1 MAQVGRWELGKMLSD
16 MINEKTIHLWWDI
29 FKKDHP
35 LTEIRILGQGKT
47 FSGYF
52 TAPEVMLSQLANFD
66 GYGIYATINDVKS
79 SCYGRA
85 QHDTIVQK
93 PKSTTNDN
101 DIESRRWLLLDFD
114 PERPSDTNASDE
126 EILYAEKKMRQVYK
140 FLRDEGFNAPVV
152 AFSGNGYHL
161 YYSIDLPNTQESTDK
176 VKGFLNAL
184 DMLFSDERVK
194 IDTSVFNASRIAKV
208 IGTTSNKGANTE
220 DRPQRLSRF
229 IHIPDRIEQTSAGF
243 IDKVADMLP
252 KVETPSRFN
261 GYSNERFDIEGFIR
275 DHGIRIA
282 KRSRFGGGEKLVLE
296 ECPFDPNHKAP
307 DAAIFVMDSGAIGF
321 RCLHNSCQHY
331 TWHDVRL
338 HYDPQAYDR
347 RDYEEF
353 SRKRSYYGRV
363 TPKPVEPVKEDERG
377 KKWLNMGDIKWIDP
391 SSYVSIPSGIIA
403 LDNKIA
409 GWTLGDVTVLSGLSG
424 AGKTTLLDHFILSAV
439 QRGYKAAAYS
449 GELQGFRFQ
458 QWIDQMAAG
467 KAFVKQKP
475 GFDGLY
481 YAPKMV
487 AEKVNA
493 WLDGKFFLYNND
505 YGNKWSLLYEDI
517 RECVEK
523 NGVQIV
529 FVDNL
534 MTIDLDNMEGEK
546 NDRQSRFINNLKEFA
561 KRSNI
566 HIVLVCHPRKEQ
578 SFQLLRKESIAGTA
592 DLTNLADNLII
603 SHRVGKDFERRA
615 TEFFGEDKVEELMG
629 YNLVLEVAK
638 NRSFGV
644 VDYLIGLYYEPESRR
659 VKNNEVENIVYGWND
674 EPAQVEIP
682 MDDLPDSAWYER

>member
-1 MAQVGRWELGKMLSD
+1 
-16 MINEKTIHLWWDI
+16 MINERTIRIWWDV
-29 FKKDHP
+29 FKKDCP
-35 LTEIRILGQGKT
+35 LTEVRILGQGKT
-47 FSGYF
+47 YSGYF
-52 TAPEVMLSQLANFD
+52 TDPEVMLSQLRNYD
-66 GYGIYATINDVKS
+66 GLGIYATINEVKE
-79 SCYGRA
+79 SCYGRS
-85 QHDTIVQK
+85 QHDVIIQK
-93 PKSTTNDN
+93 PKSTTNDS
-101 DIESRRWLLLDFD
+101 DIENRKWILLDFD
-114 PERPSDTNASDE
+114 PERPSDTNASD
-126 EILYAEKKMRQVYK
+126 AEKRHAEVKMRQVYK

-152 AFSGNGYHL
+152 ADSANGYHL
-161 YYSIDLPNTQESTDK
+161 YYAISAPNNQEATET
-176 VKGFLNAL
+176 VKAFLNAL
-184 DMLFSDERVK
+184 DMLFSDEKVK
-194 IDTSVFNASRIAKV
+194 IDVSVFNASRIAKI
-208 IGTTSNKGANTE
+208 IGTSSAKGTNTAE
-220 DRPQRLSRF
+220 RPQRESRF
-229 IHIPDRIEQTSAGF
+229 IHIPDTVEPTDMGF
-243 IDKVADMLP
+243 VQKVADMLP
-252 KVETPSRFN
+252 KVEQPSRYN

-275 DHGIRIA
+275 DHGIQIA
-282 KRSRFGGGEKLVLE
+282 KRTRFGGGEKLVLA
-296 ECPFDPNHKAP
+296 ECPFDSNHKAP

-331 TWHDVRL
+331 TWRDVRL

-363 TPKPVEPVKEDERG
+363 NPMPVEPVKEDERG
-377 KKWLNMGDIKWIDP
+377 KKWLNMADIRWIDP
-391 SSYVSIPSGIIA
+391 SSYVSIPSGIEA
-403 LDNKIA
+403 LDKKIA
-409 GWTLGDVTVLSGLSG
+409 GFTLGDVTVMSGLSG

-487 AEKVNA
+487 ADKVNS

-517 RECVEK
+517 RECVDK

-534 MTIDLDNMEGEK
+534 MTIDLDNLDGEK

-615 TEFFGEDKVEELMG
+615 KDFFGDQRVAELMD
-629 YNLVLEVAK
+629 YDLVLEVAK

-644 VDYLIGLYYEPESRR
+644 VDYLIGLFYEPESRR
-659 VKNNEVENIVYGWND
+659 VKNSRIESIVYGWND
-674 EPAQVEIP
+674 EPTQVEIP
-682 MDDLPDSAWYER
+682 AEDIPDDVWYLKS

>member
-1 MAQVGRWELGKMLSD
+1 
-16 MINEKTIHLWWDI
+16 MINERTIRIWWDV
-29 FKKDHP
+29 FKKDCP
-35 LTEIRILGQGKT
+35 LTEVRILGKGRA

-52 TAPEVMLSQLANFD
+52 TDPEVMLSQLRNYD
-66 GYGIYATINDVKS
+66 GFGIYATINEVKE

-85 QHDTIVQK
+85 QHDVIIPK
-93 PKSTTNDN
+93 PKSTTTDS
-101 DIESRRWLLLDFD
+101 DIENRKWILIDFD
-114 PERPSDTNASDE
+114 PERPGDTNASD
-126 EILYAEKKMRQVYK
+126 AEKKYAEVKMRHVYK

-152 AFSGNGYHL
+152 ADSANGFHL
-161 YYSIDLPNTQESTDK
+161 YYAISAPNDPESNETAK
-176 VKGFLNAL
+176 AFLNAL
-184 DMLFSDERVK
+184 DMLFSDEKVK
-194 IDTSVFNASRIAKV
+194 IDTSVFNASRIAKI
-208 IGTTSNKGANTE
+208 IGTTSNKGANTAE
-220 DRPQRLSRF
+220 RPQRESRF
-229 IHIPDRIEQTSAGF
+229 IHIPDVVEETDMAFVRKI
-243 IDKVADMLP
+243 ADMLP
-252 KVETPSRFN
+252 KVEQPSRYN
-261 GYSNERFDIEGFIR
+261 GYSKERFDIEGFIR
-275 DHGIRIA
+275 DHGIQIA
-282 KRSRFGGGEKLVLE
+282 KRAKFGGGEKLVLA

-331 TWHDVRL
+331 TWRDVRL

-347 RDYEEF
+347 RDYEEY

-363 TPKPVEPVKEDERG
+363 APMPVEPVKEDERG
-377 KKWLNMGDIKWIDP
+377 KKWLNMTDIRWIDP

-409 GWTLGDVTVLSGLSG
+409 GFTLGDVTVMSGLSG

-546 NDRQSRFINNLKEFA
+546 NDRQSRFINSLKEFA

-615 TEFFGEDKVEELMG
+615 TEFFGEERVAELMD

-644 VDYLIGLYYEPESRR
+644 VDYLIGLFYEPESRR
-659 VKNNEVENIVYGWND
+659 VKNSRIESIVYGWND
-674 EPAQVEIP
+674 EPTQVEIP
-682 MDDLPDSAWYER
+682 SEDIPDDVWYMKS

>member
-1 MAQVGRWELGKMLSD
+1 
-16 MINEKTIHLWWDI
+16 MIDEKSIRLWWDI
-29 FKKDHP
+29 FKKDFP
-35 LTEIRILGQGKT
+35 LTEVRILGQGKT

-52 TAPEVMLSQLANFD
+52 TDVEKMLNSLVGYD
-66 GYGIYATINDVKS
+66 GFGIYATINEVVP
-79 SCYGRA
+79 SCYGRS
-85 QHDTIVQK
+85 QHDVIIQK
-93 PKSTTNDN
+93 PKSTTNDG
-101 DIESRRWLLLDFD
+101 DIEHRRWILLDFD
-114 PERPSDTNASDE
+114 PQRPSDTNATDE
-126 EILYAEKKMRQVYK
+126 EIKLAEGKMRRVYR
-140 FLRDEGFNAPVV
+140 FLRDEGFNQPVV

-161 YYSIDLPNTQESTDK
+161 YYSVEAGNDVETTET
-176 VKGFLNAL
+176 VKDFLNAL
-184 DMLFSDERVK
+184 DMLFSDEYVK
-194 IDTSVFNASRIAKV
+194 VDTSVFNASRIAKI
-208 IGTTSNKGANTE
+208 IGTTSNKGSNTE
-220 DRPQRLSRF
+220 ERPQRMS
-229 IHIPDRIEQTSAGF
+229 GF
-243 IDKVADMLP
+243 IFVPEAIEKTDWAFVKKVADMLP
-252 KVETPSRFN
+252 KVERPSRYN
-261 GYSNERFDIEGFIR
+261 GYSTERFDIEGFIQK
-275 DHGIRIA
+275 HGIQIA
-282 KRSRFGGGEKLVLE
+282 KRSRFGGGEKLVLA

-307 DAAIFVMDSGAIGF
+307 DAAIFVMDNGAIGF

-331 TWHDVRL
+331 TWRDVRL

-363 TPKPVEPVKEDERG
+363 NPQPVEPVKEDERG
-377 KKWLNMGDIKWIDP
+377 KKWLNMEDIRWIDP
-391 SSYVSIPSGIIA
+391 SSYVSIPSGIEA

-409 GWTLGDVTVLSGLSG
+409 GFTLGDVTVMSGLSG

-458 QWIDQMAAG
+458 QWLDQMAAG

-487 AEKVNA
+487 ADKVNA
-493 WLDGKFFLYNND
+493 WLGGKFFLYNND

-615 TEFFGEDKVEELMG
+615 KDFFGEVKVAELME

-659 VKNNEVENIVYGWND
+659 VKNSMTESIVYGWND
-674 EPAQVEIP
+674 EPTQVEITTE
-682 MDDLPDSAWYER
+682 DVPDEIWYTK